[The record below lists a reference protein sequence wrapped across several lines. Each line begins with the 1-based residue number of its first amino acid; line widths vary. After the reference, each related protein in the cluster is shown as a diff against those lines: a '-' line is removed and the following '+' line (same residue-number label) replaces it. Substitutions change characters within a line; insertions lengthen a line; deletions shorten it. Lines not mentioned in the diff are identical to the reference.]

1 LCFEFRKLSKEEEIN
16 SMSIRLNLSLLT
28 ILAAFSATI
37 PGCGDDADS
46 DPDTGGDAGETST
59 GGKATGTGGK
69 ATSDAG
75 STGEDAGAPSTGGK
89 SGTGGAG
96 GAPTTDA
103 GAPSTDAGAP
113 GEAGSTGTG
122 GSSTGGASSTGGKS
136 GGEGGAPAGGECRA
150 PQCLIDV
157 AAGCAPE
164 GECTMGGFDFDPQ
177 NPPMNLD
184 DLSIAICWENGV
196 KAGMKAVGTESASF
210 EYQKDGDV
218 CYTADFALEGGETT
232 EILYKNA
239 DGELFAT
246 QTVDRDANTVTI
258 TCQDG
263 SDSVTY
269 SPDDCGSDDEQ
280 PGQQPDTSQCAMDAT
295 CALD

>member
-1 LCFEFRKLSKEEEIN
+1 
-16 SMSIRLNLSLLT
+16 MSIRLNLSLLT
-28 ILAAFSATI
+28 VLAAFSATI

-46 DPDTGGDAGETST
+46 DPDNGGDAGETST

-136 GGEGGAPAGGECRA
+136 GGEGGAPSGSCDV
-150 PQCLIDV
+150 PQCLLDLLV
-157 AAGCAPE
+157 GCEPE
-164 GECTMGGFDFDPQ
+164 GECTRATNLDPQ
-177 NPPMNLD
+177 NPPTNPED
-184 DLSIAICWENGV
+184 ITFAVCWDNGV
-196 KAGMKAVGTESASF
+196 KAGMEGFGGDTVIL

-218 CYTADFALEGGETT
+218 CYTTEMAVSSSVDTT
-232 EILYKNA
+232 DIVFRNSSGDIVARE
-239 DGELFAT
+239 
-246 QTVDRDANTVTI
+246 TVDSESNTITVTCED
-258 TCQDG
+258 TG
-263 SDSVTY
+263 ESVTY
-269 SPDDCGSDDEQ
+269 APDSCGSDEPTGEQ
-280 PGQQPDTSQCAMDAT
+280 PDPSQCSMGA
-295 CALD
+295 CSLD